1 MKILIL
7 GFIIAQVIY
16 FLYANYNFVDE
27 FAYYGFTN
35 KEDYENY
42 KNSMTELLNQPADE
56 NALNVIDKINKL
68 NPPNLEIYNMMNHE
82 PYFKLNTGI
91 VRIIAGVSF
100 WLAVFTI
107 LFLFCD
113 YLHRKL
119 YG

>member
-7 GFIIAQVIY
+7 GFIIAQFIY

-35 KEDYENY
+35 KEDFENY
-42 KNSMTELLNQPADE
+42 KNSMTDLLNQPFDV
-56 NALNVIDKINKL
+56 NVLEKMNKL

-82 PYFKLNTGI
+82 PYFKFNTGI
-91 VRIIAGVSF
+91 VRIIVGVSF
-100 WLAVFTI
+100 WLAVFVI

-113 YLHRKL
+113 FLHRKL